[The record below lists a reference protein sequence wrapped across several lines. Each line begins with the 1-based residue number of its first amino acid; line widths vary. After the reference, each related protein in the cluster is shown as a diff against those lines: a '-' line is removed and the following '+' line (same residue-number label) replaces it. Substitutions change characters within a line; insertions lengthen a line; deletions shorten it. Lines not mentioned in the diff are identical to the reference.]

1 MKLQTIDHYY
11 EQGEDQEVGHK
22 EGMLTIEI
30 TTQTMIMIIKEEE
43 QTRITTTNKTT
54 TQMNKMT
61 MNNKIETQR
70 NRDMTE
76 RKRIS
81 RTKNKGR
88 ENKDRCKS

>member
-1 MKLQTIDHYY
+1 M
-11 EQGEDQEVGHK
+11 GHK

-30 TTQTMIMIIKEEE
+30 TTQTMIMIIKEEKE
-43 QTRITTTNKTT
+43 QIRIITTNKTT

-61 MNNKIETQR
+61 MNNKIETLR